1 MSTATP
7 SLQAL
12 KFMADLLEEAESTA
26 SICEDVAPWC
36 DAKPLI
42 EELWL
47 LYANQLD
54 ALKEAAK

>member
-26 SICEDVAPWC
+26 AICEDVAPWC

-54 ALKEAAK
+54 SLKEATK

>member
-1 MSTATP
+1 MTAP

-12 KFMADLLEEAESTA
+12 QFMADLLEQAETTA

-47 LYANQLD
+47 LYSSQLD
-54 ALKEAAK
+54 AIKEAAK